1 MIEIKREPISPERV
15 VNKVKTD
22 DSGCVVTYIGLIRQN
37 SRGKKVLSV
46 EYQDPAGTATNRLQ
60 EIADEAKQKWPVEN
74 IAITHR
80 IGKLQVGDINLV
92 VAVASAH
99 RQEGFAASQYI
110 IDGFK
115 RLIPTRKTETYQ
127 DGTTLIEGEQE
138 E

>member
-1 MIEIKREPISPERV
+1 MIEITREPISPERV

-22 DSGCVVTYIGLIRQN
+22 DSGCVVTYVGLIRQN

-46 EYQDPAGTATNRLQ
+46 EYQDPAGTATSRLQ
-60 EIADEAKQKWPVEN
+60 EIVDEARQKWTVEN

-80 IGKLQVGDINLV
+80 IGELQVGDINLV

-127 DGTTLIEGEQE
+127 NGTTLIEGEQAE
-138 E
+138 

>member
-1 MIEIKREPISPERV
+1 MIEITRELISPERV

-22 DSGCVVTYIGLIRQN
+22 DSGCVVTYVGLIRLN

-46 EYQDPAGTATNRLQ
+46 EYQDPAGTAASRLQ
-60 EIADEAKQKWPVEN
+60 EIVDKARQKWTVEN

-127 DGTTLIEGEQE
+127 DGSTLIEGEQVE
-138 E
+138 